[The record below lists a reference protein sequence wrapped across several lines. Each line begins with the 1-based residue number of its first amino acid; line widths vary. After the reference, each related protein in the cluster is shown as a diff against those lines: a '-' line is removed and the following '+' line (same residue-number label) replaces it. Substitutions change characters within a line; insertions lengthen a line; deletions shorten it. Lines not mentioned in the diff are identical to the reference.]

1 VLYRPM
7 VDSMRALSSASPTLP
22 MEASMPSASRC
33 AVNAKDVYWACFA
46 SDFLNHSILKIP
58 SHGSAC
64 LTDLEAVD
72 VVQSW
77 REGAGQG
84 AAAVVAEREVRDLRA
99 GPDGAGH
106 PAGGRGPGRGGPVD
120 GGAYLPG
127 GQAGGVGR
135 AGRVGAGPAGC
146 IHTGRRVGGCAGGDR
161 TAAGHGDRAGRG
173 AASARGKI
181 RRGLTAGR
189 VPQRVS
195 AEVKAGLLDRVEHAT
210 ARGWSARRAC
220 GLLRLDHARYHHW

>member
-1 VLYRPM
+1 MGLR
-7 VDSMRALSSASPTLP
+7 S
-22 MEASMPSASRC
+22 PSASRIWRILARRSRLSLVWC
-33 AVNAKDVYWACFA
+33 VGVPAGCGQHSPVSMHFLTLCFA

-58 SHGSAC
+58 SRGSAC

-72 VVQSW
+72 VVESW

-120 GGAYLPG
+120 GGAYLPY

-135 AGRVGAGPAGC
+135 AGRVGAGPAGWG
-146 IHTGRRVGGCAGGDR
+146 HTGR
-161 TAAGHGDRAGRG
+161 
-173 AASARGKI
+173 
-181 RRGLTAGR
+181 
-189 VPQRVS
+189 
-195 AEVKAGLLDRVEHAT
+195 
-210 ARGWSARRAC
+210 
-220 GLLRLDHARYHHW
+220 